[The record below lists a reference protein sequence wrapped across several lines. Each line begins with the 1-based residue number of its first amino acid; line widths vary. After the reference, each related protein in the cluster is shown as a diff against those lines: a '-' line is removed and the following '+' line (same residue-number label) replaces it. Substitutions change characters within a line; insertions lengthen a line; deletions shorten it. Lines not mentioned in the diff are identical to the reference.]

1 MLDTVMK
8 GLVFMLF
15 QAFEY
20 VSAMFS
26 ISDSVYGAIFFLL
39 TGLHGV
45 HVIVGI
51 VFLFAYLAVTL
62 GQNFVR
68 DIYWDK
74 VRLSTLLSLGVAPLT
89 AFRFNFWTH
98 RVGFDGAAWYW
109 HFVDV
114 V

>member
-20 VSAMFS
+20 VSSMFS
-26 ISDSVYGAIFFLL
+26 IADSVYGAIFFLL

-62 GQNFVR
+62 AQDFVR
-68 DIYWDK
+68 DVYWDK
-74 VRLSTLLSLGVAPLT
+74 VRLTALLALGVVPLT
-89 AFRFNFWTH
+89 AFRFNF
-98 RVGFDGAAWYW
+98 
-109 HFVDV
+109 
-114 V
+114 